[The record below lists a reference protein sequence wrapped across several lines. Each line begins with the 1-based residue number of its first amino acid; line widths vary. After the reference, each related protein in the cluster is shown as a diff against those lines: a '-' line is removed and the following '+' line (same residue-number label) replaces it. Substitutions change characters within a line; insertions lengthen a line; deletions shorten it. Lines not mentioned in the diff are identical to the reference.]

1 MSPRIANKLSLLVLA
16 ASLLTA
22 CVQTQERI
30 NEGAAGGIRITDERA
45 PNARLNLDT
54 VAILDKSL
62 QNDRSGKLAIESSGG
77 RRTATNTLEVYA
89 TIRNRTDFALQIE
102 GRVQFFDAQ
111 GVPVEGPTAWTRVF
125 LDPNGITAYKELS
138 TRIDVVHY
146 YVELREAR

>member
-1 MSPRIANKLSLLVLA
+1 MSRLIAHPMPFIAAALLLG
-16 ASLLTA
+16 A
-22 CVQTQERI
+22 CAQTPGRI

-62 QNDRSGKLAIESSGG
+62 QNDRSGKLAVEASGG
-77 RRTATNTLEVYA
+77 RRTGTNTLEVYA
-89 TIRNRTDFALQIE
+89 TLRNRTDFVLQVE
-102 GRVQFFDAQ
+102 GRAQFFDAQ

-138 TRIDVVHY
+138 TRIDVAHY
-146 YVELREAR
+146 YIELREAR

>member
-1 MSPRIANKLSLLVLA
+1 MSLRILKKRSLIVLA

-62 QNDRSGKLAIESSGG
+62 QNDRSGKLAIEASGA

-89 TIRNRTDFALQIE
+89 TIRNRTDFPLVIE
-102 GRVQFFDAQ
+102 GRVQFFDSQ
-111 GVPVEGPTAWTRVF
+111 KVPVEGPSAWQKVF
-125 LDPNGITAYKELS
+125 LDPNGITAYKGLS
-138 TRIDVVHY
+138 TQIDVAHY